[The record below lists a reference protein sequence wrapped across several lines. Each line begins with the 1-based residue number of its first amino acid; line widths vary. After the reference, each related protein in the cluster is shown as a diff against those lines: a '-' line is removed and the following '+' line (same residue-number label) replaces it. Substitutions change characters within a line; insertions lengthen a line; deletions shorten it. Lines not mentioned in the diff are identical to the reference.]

1 MEALIGHLPRTHTQL
16 YSDSLKMAKT
26 NNNDDYFW
34 IGNKDQT
41 IFLEGKS
48 TTKKLIAH
56 FENGEVVYFPSEDG
70 LITKFFQLPGKTIGT
85 GTTLDFDFDIALSG
99 YTPIGAIGTRLSDY
113 GNASLVYSDILEGNK
128 ARVRI
133 CNNGS
138 SSVTGDYVSIRI
150 LYKKL

>member
-1 MEALIGHLPRTHTQL
+1 MVVLLAIQSYDT
-16 YSDSLKMAKT
+16 K
-26 NNNDDYFW
+26 DD
-34 IGNKDQT
+34 
-41 IFLEGKS
+41 LS
-48 TTKKLIAH
+48 
-56 FENGEVVYFPSEDG
+56 
-70 LITKFFQLPGKTIGT
+70 TKFFQLPGKTIGT
-85 GTTLDFDFDIALSG
+85 STTLDFDFDIALSG
-99 YTPIGAIGTRLSDY
+99 YTPIGVIGTRLSAY